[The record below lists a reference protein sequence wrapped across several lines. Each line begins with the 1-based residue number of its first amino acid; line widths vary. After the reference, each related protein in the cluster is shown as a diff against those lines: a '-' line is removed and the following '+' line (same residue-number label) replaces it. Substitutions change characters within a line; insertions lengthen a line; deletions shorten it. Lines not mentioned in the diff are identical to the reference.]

1 MKSEW
6 RQSDISKEWI
16 TQTTEMRVS
25 QFSLKIR
32 KTGLAVQLI
41 DYRRNS
47 NGLL

>member
-16 TQTTEMRVS
+16 TKTIEMTVS
-25 QFSLKIR
+25 QFSLRIR
-32 KTGLAVQLI
+32 KTGQVVQLI

-47 NGLL
+47 NGLH